1 MPCFSAEPL
10 PRLTALAS
18 NVVSATCFALRK
30 KGAYSGPLPSS
41 TTTIWDGFAPLNS
54 ARRPQRISVGW
65 YAGIRNTIGSS
76 PVIGG
81 LESMKSRF
89 FLTHQG
95 SHRGSKESIAGEC
108 GAGDELYPKRRFG
121 NTTAVKLAGVPA
133 NSPIYLL
140 WFGIEVEGA
149 CCYSSSMSLTR
160 ICC

>member
-18 NVVSATCFALRK
+18 NVVSATCLALRK

-95 SHRGSKESIAGEC
+95 RHRGSKESTAGEC
-108 GAGDELYPKRRFG
+108 HVRWRRAISKTPVREHNGRETGWSAGEFAHIF
-121 NTTAVKLAGVPA
+121 AVV
-133 NSPIYLL
+133 
-140 WFGIEVEGA
+140 
-149 CCYSSSMSLTR
+149 R
-160 ICC
+160 D